1 MDSTWNATAIQL
13 GRIQV
18 EFEAL
23 YGSKEMKRRLTTKER
38 TSELLRICNR
48 EQLSF
53 KCFEYLEK
61 KLIGD
66 PNGN

>member
-23 YGSKEMKRRLTTKER
+23 YGSKSATEN
-38 TSELLRICNR
+38 SSLLNV
-48 EQLSF
+48 L
-53 KCFEYLEK
+53 
-61 KLIGD
+61 
-66 PNGN
+66 NT